1 MTFGLCV
8 IGCGA
13 FARTF
18 AREVQG
24 ELGDMALYFASR
36 DGGRAADFA
45 AEFGGA
51 GSFGSYESAV
61 AAPEVDAVYICT
73 PHHLHRPHARL
84 AAAAGK
90 QILVEKPLARDTA
103 EAQAIVDL
111 AADAGVTLMVAEN
124 CRFMPP
130 VRAAKE
136 LLDRG
141 ALGTLRLAQ
150 LQEQFPFHPTGWRR
164 DAARNGGG
172 TLIDGGIHKFSI
184 LAYLAGI
191 PAEIYAAEV
200 PSATATP
207 GVDRSSSPPP
217 GVDNPSSPP
226 PGVDNPSSP
235 PPGID
240 RSSSPPPGVNSS
252 SSPPP
257 GIDRS
262 SSLPPGV
269 NSSSSPPPGGNIR
282 GGEDGVVAV
291 LRYAPPPEGNGMV
304 GIVNHS
310 WSAAAH
316 TPRPWVSLAG
326 SIASAVFEL
335 GGCWIEVID
344 ASGRRRRE
352 LERDPTGIAAMVRE
366 FRESI
371 AQGRAPAMTGAD
383 GARDVALVQAAY
395 ASIRTG
401 TAVDIGAGAVSFPG
415 SRPAAAAA
423 HNS

>member
-1 MTFGLCV
+1 MKFGLCV

-18 AREVQG
+18 AREAPG
-24 ELGDMALYFASR
+24 KLGDLALYFASR

-61 AAPEVDAVYICT
+61 AAPEVAAVYICT
-73 PHHLHRPHARL
+73 PHHLHLPHARL

-90 QILVEKPLARDTA
+90 HILVEKPLARDTA

-124 CRFMPP
+124 YRFMPP

-164 DAARNGGG
+164 DAGQNGGG

-184 LAYLAGI
+184 LAYLAGA

-200 PSATATP
+200 PSAAA
-207 GVDRSSSPPP
+207 PP
-217 GVDNPSSPP
+217 
-226 PGVDNPSSP
+226 
-235 PPGID
+235 
-240 RSSSPPPGVNSS
+240 
-252 SSPPP
+252 
-257 GIDRS
+257 
-262 SSLPPGV
+262 
-269 NSSSSPPPGGNIR
+269 
-282 GGEDGVVAV
+282 GGEDGVVAM
-291 LRYAPPPEGNGMV
+291 LRYAPPPAGNGMV

-326 SIASAVFEL
+326 SAASAVFEL
-335 GGCWIEVID
+335 GDCWIDVID

-352 LERDPTGIAAMVRE
+352 LARDPTGIAAMARE
-366 FRESI
+366 FAESVR
-371 AQGRAPAMTGAD
+371 QGRAPAMTGAD

-401 TAVDIGAGAVSFPG
+401 AAV
-415 SRPAAAAA
+415 PAAAFMP
-423 HNS
+423 

>member
-1 MTFGLCV
+1 MKFGLCV

-18 AREVQG
+18 AREVPG
-24 ELGDMALYFASR
+24 ELGDLALYFASR

-61 AAPEVDAVYICT
+61 AAPEVEAVYICT
-73 PHHLHRPHARL
+73 PHHRHLPHARL

-90 QILVEKPLARDTA
+90 HILVEKPLARDTA
-103 EAQAIVDL
+103 EAQVIIDL
-111 AADAGVTLMVAEN
+111 AAAAGVTLMVAEN
-124 CRFMPP
+124 YRFMPP

-164 DAARNGGG
+164 DARQNGGG

-184 LAYLAGI
+184 LAYLAGV

-200 PSATATP
+200 PSAAA
-207 GVDRSSSPPP
+207 PP
-217 GVDNPSSPP
+217 
-226 PGVDNPSSP
+226 
-235 PPGID
+235 
-240 RSSSPPPGVNSS
+240 
-252 SSPPP
+252 
-257 GIDRS
+257 
-262 SSLPPGV
+262 
-269 NSSSSPPPGGNIR
+269 
-282 GGEDGVVAV
+282 GGEDGVVAM
-291 LRYAPPPEGNGMV
+291 LRYAPPPAGNGMV

-326 SIASAVFEL
+326 SVASAVFEL
-335 GGCWIEVID
+335 GGCWIDVID

-352 LERDPTGIAAMVRE
+352 LDRDPTGIAAMARE
-366 FRESI
+366 FAESVR
-371 AQGRAPAMTGAD
+371 QGRAPAMTGAD
-383 GARDVALVQAAY
+383 GAQDVALVQAAY

-401 TAVDIGAGAVSFPG
+401 AAV
-415 SRPAAAAA
+415 PAAAFMP
-423 HNS
+423 

>member
-1 MTFGLCV
+1 MTATTFGLCV

-18 AREVQG
+18 AREVRR
-24 ELGDMALYFASR
+24 ELGDLALYFASR

-61 AAPEVDAVYICT
+61 AAPEVAAVYICT
-73 PHHLHRPHARL
+73 PHHLHLPHARL

-103 EAQAIVDL
+103 EAQAIIDL

-124 CRFMPP
+124 YRFMPP

-164 DAARNGGG
+164 DAAQNGGG

-200 PSATATP
+200 PSAAAL
-207 GVDRSSSPPP
+207 
-217 GVDNPSSPP
+217 DNPSSPP
-226 PGVDNPSSP
+226 A
-235 PPGID
+235 
-240 RSSSPPPGVNSS
+240 
-252 SSPPP
+252 
-257 GIDRS
+257 
-262 SSLPPGV
+262 
-269 NSSSSPPPGGNIR
+269 GGNKR

-326 SIASAVFEL
+326 SAASAVFEL

-352 LERDPTGIAAMVRE
+352 LERDPTGIAAMARE

-401 TAVDIGAGAVSFPG
+401 AAVDISAGAFMP
-415 SRPAAAAA
+415 
-423 HNS
+423 

>member
-1 MTFGLCV
+1 MAFGLCV

-18 AREVQG
+18 AREAP
-24 ELGDMALYFASR
+24 GDMALYFASR

-45 AEFGGA
+45 AEFGGM

-73 PHHLHRPHARL
+73 PHHRHLPHARL

-90 QILVEKPLARDTA
+90 HILVEKPLARDTA
-103 EAQAIVDL
+103 EARAIIDL

-124 CRFMPP
+124 YRFMPP

-164 DAARNGGG
+164 DARQNGGG

-184 LAYLAGI
+184 LTYLAGV

-200 PSATATP
+200 PSAAA
-207 GVDRSSSPPP
+207 PP
-217 GVDNPSSPP
+217 
-226 PGVDNPSSP
+226 
-235 PPGID
+235 
-240 RSSSPPPGVNSS
+240 
-252 SSPPP
+252 
-257 GIDRS
+257 
-262 SSLPPGV
+262 
-269 NSSSSPPPGGNIR
+269 
-282 GGEDGVVAV
+282 GGEDGVVAM
-291 LRYAPPPEGNGMV
+291 LRYAPPPAGNGMV

-326 SIASAVFEL
+326 SAASAVFEL
-335 GGCWIEVID
+335 GDCWIDVID
-344 ASGRRRRE
+344 ASGRRRQE
-352 LERDPTGIAAMVRE
+352 LARDPTGIAAMARE
-366 FRESI
+366 FAESVR
-371 AQGRAPAMTGAD
+371 QGRAPAMTGAD

-395 ASIRTG
+395 ASIR
-401 TAVDIGAGAVSFPG
+401 AGAAV
-415 SRPAAAAA
+415 PAAAFMP
-423 HNS
+423 

>member
-1 MTFGLCV
+1 MKFGLCV

-18 AREVQG
+18 AREVPG
-24 ELGDMALYFASR
+24 ELGDIALYFASR

-61 AAPEVDAVYICT
+61 AAPEVEAVYICT
-73 PHHLHRPHARL
+73 PHHRHLPHARL

-90 QILVEKPLARDTA
+90 HILVEKPLARDTA

-124 CRFMPP
+124 YRFMPP

-150 LQEQFPFHPTGWRR
+150 LQEQFPFHPRGWRR
-164 DAARNGGG
+164 DAAQNGGG

-184 LAYLAGI
+184 LTYLAGY

-200 PSATATP
+200 PSAAA
-207 GVDRSSSPPP
+207 PP
-217 GVDNPSSPP
+217 
-226 PGVDNPSSP
+226 
-235 PPGID
+235 
-240 RSSSPPPGVNSS
+240 
-252 SSPPP
+252 
-257 GIDRS
+257 
-262 SSLPPGV
+262 
-269 NSSSSPPPGGNIR
+269 
-282 GGEDGVVAV
+282 GGEDGVVAM
-291 LRYAPPPEGNGMV
+291 LRYAPPPAGNGMV

-326 SIASAVFEL
+326 STASAVFEL
-335 GGCWIEVID
+335 GDCWIDVID
-344 ASGRRRRE
+344 ASGRRRQE
-352 LERDPTGIAAMVRE
+352 LARDPTGIAAMARE
-366 FRESI
+366 FAESVR
-371 AQGRAPAMTGAD
+371 QGRAPAMTGAD

-401 TAVDIGAGAVSFPG
+401 AAVSASAFMP
-415 SRPAAAAA
+415 
-423 HNS
+423 

>member
-1 MTFGLCV
+1 MKFGLCV

-18 AREVQG
+18 AREIQG
-24 ELGDMALYFASR
+24 ELGDIALYFASR
-36 DGGRAADFA
+36 DGGRAAEYA

-73 PHHLHRPHARL
+73 PHHRHLPHARL

-90 QILVEKPLARDTA
+90 HILVEKPLARDTA

-124 CRFMPP
+124 YRFMPP

-164 DAARNGGG
+164 DAAQNGGG

-184 LAYLAGI
+184 LAYLAGV

-200 PSATATP
+200 PSAAA
-207 GVDRSSSPPP
+207 PP
-217 GVDNPSSPP
+217 
-226 PGVDNPSSP
+226 
-235 PPGID
+235 
-240 RSSSPPPGVNSS
+240 
-252 SSPPP
+252 
-257 GIDRS
+257 
-262 SSLPPGV
+262 
-269 NSSSSPPPGGNIR
+269 
-282 GGEDGVVAV
+282 GGEDGVVAM
-291 LRYAPPPEGNGMV
+291 LRYAPPPAGNGMV

-326 SIASAVFEL
+326 SVASAVFEL
-335 GGCWIEVID
+335 GDCWIDVID
-344 ASGRRRRE
+344 ASGRRRQE
-352 LERDPTGIAAMVRE
+352 LARDPTGIAAMARE
-366 FRESI
+366 FAASVR
-371 AQGRAPAMTGAD
+371 QGRAPAMTGAD

-401 TAVDIGAGAVSFPG
+401 AAV
-415 SRPAAAAA
+415 PAAAFMP
-423 HNS
+423 

>member
-1 MTFGLCV
+1 MKFGLCV

-18 AREVQG
+18 AREAP
-24 ELGDMALYFASR
+24 GDLALYFASR
-36 DGGRAADFA
+36 DRGRAAEYA

-73 PHHLHRPHARL
+73 PHHRHLPHARL

-90 QILVEKPLARDTA
+90 HILVEKPLARDTA

-124 CRFMPP
+124 YRFMPP

-184 LAYLAGI
+184 LAYLAGV

-200 PSATATP
+200 PSAAL
-207 GVDRSSSPPP
+207 
-217 GVDNPSSPP
+217 DNPSSPP
-226 PGVDNPSSP
+226 AE
-235 PPGID
+235 
-240 RSSSPPPGVNSS
+240 
-252 SSPPP
+252 
-257 GIDRS
+257 
-262 SSLPPGV
+262 
-269 NSSSSPPPGGNIR
+269 GNKR
-282 GGEDGVVAV
+282 GGEDGVVAM
-291 LRYAPPPEGNGMV
+291 LRYAPPPAGNGMV

-326 SIASAVFEL
+326 SVASAIFQL
-335 GGCWIEVID
+335 GDCWIDVID

-352 LERDPTGIAAMVRE
+352 LARDPTGIAAMARE
-366 FRESI
+366 FVESVR
-371 AQGRAPAMTGAD
+371 QGRAPAMTGAD

-401 TAVDIGAGAVSFPG
+401 AAV
-415 SRPAAAAA
+415 PASAFMP
-423 HNS
+423 

>member
-1 MTFGLCV
+1 MKFGLCV

-18 AREVQG
+18 AREVPG
-24 ELGDMALYFASR
+24 ALGDLALYFASR

-45 AEFGGA
+45 AEFGGM

-73 PHHLHRPHARL
+73 PHHRHLPHARL

-90 QILVEKPLARDTA
+90 HILVEKPLARDTA

-124 CRFMPP
+124 YRFMPP

-164 DAARNGGG
+164 DARPNGGG
-172 TLIDGGIHKFSI
+172 TLIAGGIHKFSI
-184 LAYLAGI
+184 LAYLAGY

-200 PSATATP
+200 PSAAA
-207 GVDRSSSPPP
+207 PP
-217 GVDNPSSPP
+217 
-226 PGVDNPSSP
+226 
-235 PPGID
+235 
-240 RSSSPPPGVNSS
+240 
-252 SSPPP
+252 
-257 GIDRS
+257 
-262 SSLPPGV
+262 
-269 NSSSSPPPGGNIR
+269 
-282 GGEDGVVAV
+282 GGEDGVVAM
-291 LRYAPPPEGNGMV
+291 LRYAPPPAGNGMV

-326 SIASAVFEL
+326 SAASAVFEL
-335 GGCWIEVID
+335 GDCWIDVID
-344 ASGRRRRE
+344 ASGRRRQE
-352 LERDPTGIAAMVRE
+352 LDRDPTGIAAMARE
-366 FRESI
+366 FAESVR
-371 AQGRAPAMTGAD
+371 QGRAPAMTGAD

-395 ASIRTG
+395 ASIR
-401 TAVDIGAGAVSFPG
+401 AGAAVS
-415 SRPAAAAA
+415 AAAFMP
-423 HNS
+423 

>member
-1 MTFGLCV
+1 MTTTTFGLCV

-18 AREVQG
+18 AREVPG
-24 ELGDMALYFASR
+24 ELGDIALYFASR

-45 AEFGGA
+45 AEFGGM

-73 PHHLHRPHARL
+73 PHHRHLPHARL

-90 QILVEKPLARDTA
+90 HILVEKPLARDTA
-103 EAQAIVDL
+103 EARAIVDL

-124 CRFMPP
+124 YRFMPP

-136 LLDRG
+136 LLARG

-164 DAARNGGG
+164 DARQNGGG

-184 LAYLAGI
+184 LAYLAGV

-200 PSATATP
+200 PSAAA
-207 GVDRSSSPPP
+207 PP
-217 GVDNPSSPP
+217 
-226 PGVDNPSSP
+226 
-235 PPGID
+235 
-240 RSSSPPPGVNSS
+240 
-252 SSPPP
+252 
-257 GIDRS
+257 
-262 SSLPPGV
+262 
-269 NSSSSPPPGGNIR
+269 
-282 GGEDGVVAV
+282 GGEDGVVAM
-291 LRYAPPPEGNGMV
+291 LRYAPPPAGNGMV

-310 WSAAAH
+310 WNAAAH

-326 SIASAVFEL
+326 SVASAVFEL
-335 GGCWIEVID
+335 GDCWIDVID
-344 ASGRRRRE
+344 ASGRRRQE
-352 LERDPTGIAAMVRE
+352 LDRDPTGIAAMARE
-366 FRESI
+366 FAESVR
-371 AQGRAPAMTGAD
+371 QGRAPAMTGAD

-401 TAVDIGAGAVSFPG
+401 AAVS
-415 SRPAAAAA
+415 AAAFMP
-423 HNS
+423 

>member
-1 MTFGLCV
+1 MAFGLCV

-24 ELGDMALYFASR
+24 ELGDLALYFASR

-61 AAPEVDAVYICT
+61 AAPEVAAVYICT
-73 PHHLHRPHARL
+73 PHHLHWPHARL

-111 AADAGVTLMVAEN
+111 AAAAGVTLMVAEN

-184 LAYLAGI
+184 LAYLAGA

-200 PSATATP
+200 PSATAMP

-217 GVDNPSSPP
+217 GVNNPSSPP
-226 PGVDNPSSP
+226 PGVNSP
-235 PPGID
+235 P
-240 RSSSPPPGVNSS
+240 SPPSGVNN
-252 SSPPP
+252 PP
-257 GIDRS
+257 
-262 SSLPPGV
+262 
-269 NSSSSPPPGGNIR
+269 SPPPGGNIR

-326 SIASAVFEL
+326 SVASAVFEL

-344 ASGRRRRE
+344 ASGRRRQE

-401 TAVDIGAGAVSFPG
+401 AAVDIGAGAFSFPR
-415 SRPAAAAA
+415 SRPPAAAG